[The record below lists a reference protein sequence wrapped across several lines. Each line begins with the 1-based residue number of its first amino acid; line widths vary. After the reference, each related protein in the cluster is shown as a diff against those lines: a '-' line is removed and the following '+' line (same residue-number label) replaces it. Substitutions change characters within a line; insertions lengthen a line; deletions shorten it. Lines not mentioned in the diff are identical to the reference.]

1 MTAPRA
7 LARGAVLLESQAPM
21 AYEFLKRFTPSPGT
35 LEGRWYFRLFGSR
48 VAHPGLWSLQR
59 RAVTGA
65 FGAGLAI
72 CFVPLPVHLPLAAL
86 AAIVWRLNLPMII
99 ATVFLVNP
107 LTALPIYYGAY
118 RIGAAALREPLHR
131 FAFHPS
137 WEWLQHGLGPA
148 WKPFLIGCLICSV
161 VAGFA
166 GRIGLEL
173 LLRARVRRRYRRRH
187 RSASPR

>member
-1 MTAPRA
+1 MPRA
-7 LARGAVLLESQAPM
+7 
-21 AYEFLKRFTPSPGT
+21 FLKRITPSHDS
-35 LEGRWYFRLFGSR
+35 LRSRWFLRLFGAR
-48 VAHPGLWSLQR
+48 VADPGLWSLQR

-86 AAIVWRLNLPMII
+86 SAIVWRLNVPTIF

-107 LTALPIYYGAY
+107 LTALPIYYTAY
-118 RIGAAALREPLHR
+118 RIGTAVLRVPPRH

-161 VAGFA
+161 VAGFS
-166 GRIGLEL
+166 GRFGFEL
-173 LLRARVRRRYRRRH
+173 LWRVRVVSRYRNRRG
-187 RSASPR
+187 ASPS

>member
-1 MTAPRA
+1 MTALAA
-7 LARGAVLLESQAPM
+7 LARGAVLLESEAPM
-21 AYEFLKRFTPSPGT
+21 AYEFLKRFTPSPGS
-35 LEGRWYFRLFGSR
+35 LEGRWYFRLFGAR

-59 RAVTGA
+59 RAVAGA

-118 RIGAAALREPLHR
+118 RIGAAVLREPPMM
-131 FAFHPS
+131 FAFHLS
-137 WEWLQHGLGPA
+137 WGWLQHGLGPA
-148 WKPFLIGCLICSV
+148 WRPFLIGCVICSV

-173 LLRARVRRRYRRRH
+173 LLRARVRSRYRRR
-187 RSASPR
+187 RQPSAK

>member
-1 MTAPRA
+1 MHR
-7 LARGAVLLESQAPM
+7 
-21 AYEFLKRFTPSPGT
+21 EFLKRFMPSADS
-35 LEGRWYFRLFGSR
+35 LQGRWFLRLFGER

-86 AAIVWRLNLPMII
+86 CAIVWRLNAPTIF

-107 LTALPIYYGAY
+107 LTALPIYYAAY
-118 RIGAAALREPLHR
+118 RVGAAALQLPARR

-148 WKPFLIGCLICSV
+148 WKPFLVGCLICAV
-161 VAGFA
+161 IAGFS

-173 LLRARVRRRYRRRH
+173 LWRTRVRSRYRNRRC
-187 RSASPR
+187 ASTN

>member
-1 MTAPRA
+1 MP
-7 LARGAVLLESQAPM
+7 L
-21 AYEFLKRFTPSPGT
+21 EFLKRITPSADS
-35 LEGRWYFRLFGSR
+35 LEGRWYLRLFGKR

-118 RIGAAALREPLHR
+118 RIGAAVLRESPVK

-148 WKPFLIGCLICSV
+148 WKPFLIGCLICAV

-166 GRIGLEL
+166 GRISLEL
-173 LLRARVRRRYRRRH
+173 LLRARVRSRYRNRRNS
-187 RSASPR
+187 SAN

>member
-1 MTAPRA
+1 MLR
-7 LARGAVLLESQAPM
+7 
-21 AYEFLKRFTPSPGT
+21 EFLKRLTPSADS
-35 LEGRWYFRLFGSR
+35 LKSRWFLRLFGER

-86 AAIVWRLNLPMII
+86 AAIVWRLNVPAIF

-107 LTALPIYYGAY
+107 LTALPIYYAAY
-118 RIGAAALREPLHR
+118 RVGTLALRVSPRR

-161 VAGFA
+161 VAGFS
-166 GRIGLEL
+166 GRFGLEFL
-173 LLRARVRRRYRRRH
+173 WRARVRSRYRNRR
-187 RSASPR
+187 RASMS

>member
-1 MTAPRA
+1 
-7 LARGAVLLESQAPM
+7 LLLESTGPM
-21 AYEFLKRFTPSPGT
+21 AREFFKRFMPSAQS
-35 LEGRWYFRLFGSR
+35 LEGRWFLRLFGSHS
-48 VAHPGLWSLQR
+48 AHPGLWSLQR

-72 CFVPLPVHLPLAAL
+72 CFVPLPIHLPLAAL
-86 AAIVWRLNLPMII
+86 CAIVWRLNVPTIF

-107 LTALPIYYGAY
+107 LTALPIYYAAY
-118 RIGAAALREPLHR
+118 RIGAEALRLPPHN

-148 WKPFLIGCLICSV
+148 WKPFLFGCLICSV
-161 VAGFA
+161 VAGFS

-173 LLRARVRRRYRRRH
+173 LWRSSVRRRYRKRRSCSTH
-187 RSASPR
+187 